1 MQFRTSFCLM
11 ESFIFLLCYACLN
24 FRCFFPLFCL
34 LFVFF
39 FRLCDVVKLWE
50 VMRKKAWPSFRS
62 FARGISNKLP
72 LRIAIWKSRLENM
85 EFSSKLVCFL
95 LFLLILSL
103 LRLFFRMKRV
113 LQGVPY
119 EKQSFWNDLENCKHN
134 KIVKKSFQTHFGYYY
149 IRLEMT
155 CFCSEAIYSKFKW
168 NTL

>member
-11 ESFIFLLCYACLN
+11 ESFIFLLCYARLN
-24 FRCFFPLFCL
+24 FRPFFPLFCL

-119 EKQSFWNDLENCKHN
+119 EKQSFRIVLANCKQIWQN
-134 KIVKKSFQTHFGYYY
+134 CQKVLSNTFVINITLGWKWIVSVLKPFTPNF
-149 IRLEMT
+149 
-155 CFCSEAIYSKFKW
+155 
-168 NTL
+168 